1 MEFIDLSLEEI
12 EKLLTEKKIPYNAPG
27 FYDHP
32 NFIKE
37 ENKNAKFLEIYAAY
51 VYKRQYSDE
60 YLQYAEST
68 IINISNIFS
77 EALQRNNRLGACID
91 TTNTVARILD
101 RYGIWNFG
109 IKGCVTMMFPTES
122 RLKDTSFWQFD
133 EGNYEAAHAWLF
145 CPPFNVLD
153 LTIKHQSY
161 RSKEANYLPEYVANQ
176 VKTIGSPKLS
186 DVASPLAEAT
196 LGQVRMKAMFNE
208 ALRFQKVIRT
218 LEFTA
223 GKTKFRYVPMAMG
236 LSLEPLEEF
245 RNLEL
250 DGLYPYD
257 FYIKNIRNEVLLN
270 KVK

>member
-1 MEFIDLSLEEI
+1 MEFINISLKEI
-12 EKLLTEKKIPYNAPG
+12 EKILTEKKIPYNSPG

-32 NFIKE
+32 NFLKE
-37 ENKNAKFLEIYAAY
+37 ESKNAKFLEIYAAY

-68 IINISNIFS
+68 IIKISNIFS
-77 EALQRNNRLGACID
+77 DALQRNNCLGACID

-109 IKGCVTMMFPTES
+109 IKGCVTLMFPIES
-122 RLKDTSFWQFD
+122 KLKDTSFWQFD
-133 EGNYEAAHAWLF
+133 VGNYEAPHAWLF

-161 RSKEANYLPEYVANQ
+161 RSKEVNYLPEYIANQ
-176 VKTIGSPKLS
+176 TKVIGIPKLS
-186 DVASPLAEAT
+186 DIASPLAEAAF
-196 LGQVRMKAMFNE
+196 GKVRIKVMFNE
-208 ALRFQKVIRT
+208 ILRFQKVIRT
-218 LEFTA
+218 LEF
-223 GKTKFRYVPMAMG
+223 KVNNTKFRYIPIAMG

-245 RNLEL
+245 RNIKL

-257 FYIKNIRNEVLLN
+257 FYLKNIKNEVIL
-270 KVK
+270 